1 MIYWP
6 INLGR
11 CKECG
16 DMVKEENHFGPSF
29 YKCPKCKTLNKRTE
43 LLPE

>member
-16 DMVKEENHFGPSF
+16 DMVKEENHFGQD